1 MTARRSILVPAA
13 GLRIGRVV
21 AADTVRE
28 ALRGRLP
35 WLLVALLLGGLAVSG
50 FIGALALT
58 DTRATQ
64 AALLAPLLR
73 CAAAAIVAVFTVASI
88 SREAHDKQAEMLLAL
103 PAGRAAWLLG
113 RLAGFAV
120 LAVLVALPA
129 GLLAAWHA
137 APAQAALWTL
147 GVLGEL
153 WIVAAFATFCALGLA
168 TGAGHAAPALCA
180 TLGFY
185 LLARV
190 AGILQA
196 LAQDAASPRLVAL
209 AADGIAVLL
218 PRLDTFA
225 RTEWLLYGTGGVA
238 DAATLLGQAVI
249 YVVLLA
255 AASLVDLQRREY

>member
-1 MTARRSILVPAA
+1 MTARWPGLST

-35 WLLVALLLGGLAVSG
+35 WLLGALMLGGLALSG

-64 AALLAPLLR
+64 AALLAALLR
-73 CAAAAIVAVFTVASI
+73 CAGAGVVAVFTVASI
-88 SREAHDKQAEMLLAL
+88 AREAHDKQAEMLLAL
-103 PAGRAAWLLG
+103 PAGRGAWLLG

-120 LAVLVALPA
+120 LAALVALPA
-129 GLLAAWHA
+129 GLLAMWHA

-168 TGAGHAAPALCA
+168 TGAGHAAAALCA
-180 TLGFY
+180 TLAFY

-190 AGILQA
+190 ASILQA
-196 LAQDAASPRLVAL
+196 LARDAAETGPRLVAL
-209 AADGIAVLL
+209 AADGIAFLL

-225 RTEWLLYGTGGVA
+225 RTEWLLYGTGSAA
-238 DAATLLGQAVI
+238 DATALLGQTVI
-249 YVVLLA
+249 YVALLA

>member
-1 MTARRSILVPAA
+1 MTARRPGWPVAA
-13 GLRIGRVV
+13 ALRIGRVV

-35 WLLVALLLGGLAVSG
+35 WLLAGLVLAGLGLSG
-50 FIGALALT
+50 FVGALALT

-64 AALLAPLLR
+64 AALLAALVR
-73 CAAAAIVAVFTVASI
+73 CACAGIVAVFTVASVT
-88 SREAHDKQAEMLLAL
+88 REAHDKQAEMLLAL
-103 PAGRAAWLLG
+103 PAGRGAWLLG
-113 RLAGFAV
+113 RLAGFAL
-120 LAVLVALPA
+120 LAGLVALPA
-129 GLLAAWHA
+129 ALLAAWHA
-137 APAQAALWTL
+137 APGQAALWTL

-153 WIVAAFATFCALGLA
+153 WIVAAFATFCALGLH
-168 TGAGHAAPALCA
+168 HAAPALCA

-196 LAQDAASPRLVAL
+196 LAHDAAGARIVAPV
-209 AADGIAVLL
+209 ADAIAFLL

-225 RTEWLLYGTGGVA
+225 RAEWLLYGTGNA
-238 DAATLLGQAVI
+238 TDAAALLGQTAI
-249 YVVLLA
+249 YVALLA